1 MFWTC
6 FVTPSLGSQC
16 GILPMVKVMCKLSY
30 AMPLTMPLTPNPLA
44 GSKFYY
50 AVGQMPLSSQ
60 LEILLVEVTKPRSH
74 ANATN
79 DAINAKPIG
88 RTQNLLC
95 YGSNATNVSIGNRI
109 GRDQMPLTN
118 CKKTKNNEKICFLL

>member
-1 MFWTC
+1 
-6 FVTPSLGSQC
+6 
-16 GILPMVKVMCKLSY
+16 
-30 AMPLTMPLTPNPLA
+30 MPLAMPLTPNPLA

-79 DAINAKPIG
+79 DATNAKPIG

-95 YGSNATNVSIGNRI
+95 CGSNATNVSIGNRI

-118 CKKTKNNEKICFLL
+118 CKKTKNNEKNLLSFIDL